1 MQKPEFILILI
12 FLENKSFEF
21 LSPSL
26 RTLCIQNTVQLLINA
41 YLSFEG
47 SCANVLIGKGL
58 NNYPDVG
65 VRAFIYSKNCCKIM
79 KNVKMN
85 KLHIY
90 NWIQIDTNGD
100 MLSRSEGNLV
110 PITLFA
116 RRRRLTTITAEVF
129 NLEATQFMTTKFFDL
144 LIIISTQ
151 ANKAGSL

>member
-47 SCANVLIGKGL
+47 SCTNVLIGKGL

-65 VRAFIYSKNCCKIM
+65 VRAFIYSKTCCKIM

-100 MLSRSEGNLV
+100 MLSGLKAICCQQLPFLRAAT
-110 PITLFA
+110 PIDHNFFFDA
-116 RRRRLTTITAEVF
+116 TISAEVF
-129 NLEATQFMTTKFFDL
+129 TSKAIRPQFMTTKFSNL
-144 LIIISTQ
+144 LFQ
-151 ANKAGSL
+151 L